1 MATPI
6 PINHCEFTLDEVV
19 QTTGGA
25 FVLSNSNNSTVAFGD
40 GVRGARP
47 PTGRAN
53 LSGNRA
59 GAGSP
64 GNVRGVSIDTRSI
77 EAGALF
83 VALRG
88 AASDGHDHLRQAAA
102 RGARAAIVST
112 SRRYPGLDCIEV
124 DDPLA
129 ALGRLAHH
137 HLKRT
142 RAARALP
149 LIAIGGAVG
158 KTTTKELTA
167 AVVRALFG
175 STMSTPGNLNNLI
188 GVPMTIFTLTG
199 EHRAAV
205 LECGTNTRGEIPKL
219 AQIVEPDVAMVLNVD
234 LEHSE
239 GLGTLDEI
247 ADEEAALFSTAKN
260 YAVASADEPTVLARI
275 PKHLR
280 QITFGKSPDAD
291 VRLVSRSV
299 EARSRIRFELASAM
313 VAAGVERFI
322 ETEIA
327 LLGEAAALNC
337 AAAIAGAA
345 AMRSQPL
352 ESSELT
358 GIAHALASV
367 QPVAGRLAN
376 TAIRGVCV
384 IDDTYNSN
392 PRSIRAALAAAR
404 EVADG
409 LGARLVIAMGDMLE
423 LGELSAAAHQDAI
436 RDVMRARPA
445 AFVAVGPEMSSAHA
459 IVCRDLATA
468 DILAAPDS
476 IAAAGIVA
484 ELVRPGDVLLVKG
497 SRGVAME
504 RVIERLLG

>member
-6 PINHCEFTLDEVV
+6 PINQCEFTLAEVV
-19 QTTGGA
+19 ETTGGT
-25 FVLSNSNNSTVAFGD
+25 FVATNSSVSFGG
-40 GVRGARP
+40 GVQGKRP
-47 PTGRAN
+47 PAGDAVQ
-53 LSGNRA
+53 SGYRS
-59 GAGSP
+59 GAGSV
-64 GNVRGVSIDTRSI
+64 GNIRSVSIDTRSI
-77 EAGALF
+77 SKGSIF

-88 AASDGHDHLRQAAA
+88 EASDGHDYLPQAAA
-102 RGARAAIVST
+102 SGAVAAIVET
-112 SRRYPGLDCIEV
+112 GRRHPALDCIEV
-124 DDPLA
+124 EDTLA
-129 ALGRLAHH
+129 ALGRLARR
-137 HLKRT
+137 HLVRT
-142 RAARALP
+142 RTTRALP

-175 STMSTPGNLNNLI
+175 STLSTPGNLNNLI

-199 EHRAAV
+199 EHHAAV

-239 GLGTLDEI
+239 GLGTLDDI
-247 ADEEAALFSTAKN
+247 ADEEAALFSTAKQ
-260 YAVASADEPTVLARI
+260 YAVASADEPMVMARI

-280 QITFGKSPDAD
+280 RITFGKSPEAH
-291 VRLVSRSV
+291 VRLVSRSAG
-299 EARSRIRFELASAM
+299 ARSRIRVELARDL
-313 VAAGVERFI
+313 VASGVEPFI

-337 AAAIAGAA
+337 TAAIAGVA
-345 AMRSQPL
+345 AMRAAPL
-352 ESSELT
+352 ESRELDA
-358 GIAHALASV
+358 IAKALGTV
-367 QPVAGRLAN
+367 MPVAGRLASTSIN
-376 TAIRGVCV
+376 GIFV

-409 LGARLVIAMGDMLE
+409 LDARLVIAMGDMLE
-423 LGELSAAAHQDAI
+423 LGDESAAAHQEAI

-445 AFVAVGPEMSSAHA
+445 AFVAVGPEMNSAREVVSGDA
-459 IVCRDLATA
+459 NTNDMLT
-468 DILAAPDS
+468 APDS

-484 ELVRPGDVLLVKG
+484 GLVRPGDLLLVKG
-497 SRGVAME
+497 SRGIAME
-504 RVIERLLG
+504 RIIERLG

>member
-6 PINHCEFTLDEVV
+6 PINQCEFALAEVV
-19 QTTGGA
+19 AATGGR
-25 FVLSNSNNSTVAFGD
+25 F
-40 GVRGARP
+40 VRGSSNVSASDR
-47 PTGRAN
+47 
-53 LSGNRA
+53 
-59 GAGSP
+59 
-64 GNVRGVSIDTRSI
+64 VRGVSIDTRSI

-83 VALRG
+83 VALHG
-88 AASDGHDHLRQAAA
+88 AASDGHDYLTQAAA
-102 RGARAAIVST
+102 RGATAAIVAT
-112 SRRYPGLDCIEV
+112 GRRHPALDCIEV
-124 DDPLA
+124 DDTLT
-129 ALGRLAHH
+129 ALGRLAHR
-137 HLKRT
+137 HLERT

-175 STMSTPGNLNNLI
+175 ATLSTPGNLNNLI

-219 AQIVEPDVAMVLNVD
+219 AQIVAPDAAMVLNVD

-239 GLGTLDEI
+239 GLGTIDDI
-247 ADEEAALFSTAKN
+247 ADEEAALFSTATR
-260 YAVASADEPTVLARI
+260 YAIASADEPMVLARI

-280 QITFGKSPDAD
+280 RITFGKSIDAH
-291 VRLVSRSV
+291 VRLVSRSAG
-299 EARSRIRFELASAM
+299 ARSQIRVELARAL
-313 VAAGVERFI
+313 VATDVEPLI

-337 AAAIAGAA
+337 TAAIAGAA
-345 AMRSQPL
+345 AMRTGVL
-352 ESSELT
+352 ESRDLVA
-358 GIAHALASV
+358 IAAALASV
-367 QPVAGRLAN
+367 QPVAGRLASTSLN
-376 TAIRGVCV
+376 GIFV

-423 LGELSAAAHQDAI
+423 LGNQSAAAHQEAI
-436 RDVMRARPA
+436 RDVMRSRPA
-445 AFVAVGPEMSSAHA
+445 AFVAVGPEMNSARAAISGESS
-459 IVCRDLATA
+459 TA
-468 DILAAPDS
+468 GILTAPDS
-476 IAAAGIVA
+476 TVAADMVAG
-484 ELVRPGDVLLVKG
+484 LVRPGDVLLVKG

-504 RVIERLLG
+504 RIIERLR

>member
-6 PINHCEFTLDEVV
+6 PINQCEFTLAEVV
-19 QTTGGA
+19 EVTGGT
-25 FVLSNSNNSTVAFGD
+25 FVATDSSVSFGD
-40 GVRGARP
+40 GVQGERP
-47 PTGRAN
+47 PAADAVQ
-53 LSGNRA
+53 SGYRS
-59 GAGSP
+59 GAGSA

-77 EAGALF
+77 EAGSIF

-88 AASDGHDHLRQAAA
+88 EASDGHNYLPQAVAL
-102 RGARAAIVST
+102 GAVAAIVET
-112 SRRYPGLDCIEV
+112 GRPHPALDCIEV
-124 DDPLA
+124 EDTLA
-129 ALGRLAHH
+129 ALGRLARR
-137 HLKRT
+137 HLVQTRT
-142 RAARALP
+142 ARALP

-175 STMSTPGNLNNLI
+175 STLSTPGNLNNL
-188 GVPMTIFTLTG
+188 MTIFTLTG

-239 GLGTLDEI
+239 GLGTLDAI
-247 ADEEAALFSTAKN
+247 ADEEAALFSTARQ
-260 YAVASADEPTVLARI
+260 YAVASADEPMVLARI

-280 QITFGKSPDAD
+280 RITFGKSPDAH

-299 EARSRIRFELASAM
+299 GARSRIRVELARDM
-313 VAAGVERFI
+313 VVAGVEPFI

-337 AAAIAGAA
+337 TAAIAGVA
-345 AMRSQPL
+345 AMRATPL
-352 ESSELT
+352 ESRELDV
-358 GIAHALASV
+358 IAEALATV
-367 QPVAGRLAN
+367 LPVAGRLASTSIN
-376 TAIRGVCV
+376 GIFL

-423 LGELSAAAHQDAI
+423 LGDQSPSAHQDAI
-436 RDVMRARPA
+436 RDVMRSRPA
-445 AFVAVGPEMSSAHA
+445 AFVAVGPEMNSACA
-459 IVCRDLATA
+459 VFSNDANTNDMLT
-468 DILAAPDS
+468 APDS

-484 ELVRPGDVLLVKG
+484 GLVRPGDVLLVKG
-497 SRGVAME
+497 SRGIAME
-504 RVIERLLG
+504 RIIERLG